1 MFILRLFVVI
11 VNYFLKKF
19 IKIENVN
26 NKGDVFMRFEG
37 NIVVF
42 F

>member
-11 VNYFLKKF
+11 VNYFLENF

>member
-11 VNYFLKKF
+11 VNYFLKNF